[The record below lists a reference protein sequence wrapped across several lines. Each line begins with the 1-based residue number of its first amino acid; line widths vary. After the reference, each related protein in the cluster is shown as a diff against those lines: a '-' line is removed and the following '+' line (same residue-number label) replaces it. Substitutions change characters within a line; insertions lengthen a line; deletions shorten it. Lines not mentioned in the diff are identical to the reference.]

1 MEMAALAK
9 AYTNR
14 NPVPNSDKPSNFLCC
29 FSFSPIYAALLLFSE
44 AGHDPAPV
52 TTPVILPWATLPGT
66 LPPKS
71 QLIYPGFVNTT
82 LLPCLPLH
90 TTPLIT
96 CRLKIM
102 RTLVTL
108 KILANWG
115 FLLWE
120 SSAGARLKI
129 ATKPGENLFLLQVC
143 LAFLRKKK
151 ILQATSYAWGCFNR
165 MSGFQLKLWS
175 HHLLQLKNTHT
186 DCFSNSHHP
195 NQNMWHHSFYR
206 CKNAISLFHTQY

>member
-14 NPVPNSDKPSNFLCC
+14 NPVPNSDKPSNFLCY
-29 FSFSPIYAALLLFSE
+29 FLFSPTYAALLLFSE

-66 LPPKS
+66 LPPRS

-96 CRLKIM
+96 CRLKII

-108 KILANWG
+108 KILAN
-115 FLLWE
+115 
-120 SSAGARLKI
+120 
-129 ATKPGENLFLLQVC
+129 
-143 LAFLRKKK
+143 
-151 ILQATSYAWGCFNR
+151 
-165 MSGFQLKLWS
+165 
-175 HHLLQLKNTHT
+175 
-186 DCFSNSHHP
+186 
-195 NQNMWHHSFYR
+195 
-206 CKNAISLFHTQY
+206 